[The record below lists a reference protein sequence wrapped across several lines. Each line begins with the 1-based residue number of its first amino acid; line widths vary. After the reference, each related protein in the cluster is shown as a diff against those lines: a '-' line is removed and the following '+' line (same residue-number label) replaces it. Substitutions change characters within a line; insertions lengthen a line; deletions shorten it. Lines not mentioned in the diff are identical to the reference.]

1 MAKLLRLY
9 QKAGRTSWDS
19 LKRDL
24 VVCPTAETMY
34 MALRCCRY
42 AEYEEWRRG
51 RFRSAYPLSFS
62 PEALLCEYTAFE
74 DYTRDFYHQHIMMEK
89 HFSFVEEDY
98 EDAIVVSRR
107 LFYTEW
113 VQPRFP
119 QIIHHLL
126 APLFLSFRHFQREQD
141 LVLLRRVV
149 LVCFPRDTYEWR
161 RACMALYR
169 QQSDL
174 VEGADMEIFSRHL
187 DTEHRLLTCLPWYE
201 ECFESIRVHVARKWS
216 SPHPI
221 PFRELLSHPLFFGVL
236 RDGYKN
242 FYKEWEAFLEEVWD
256 ADPWEAVDLLA
267 AFIDSG
273 GGSKKGQEACIAR
286 LVGKSV
292 VFLGKTLSTAPLTS
306 TALLARYGGPSF
318 DAVLHSY
325 GTRLWRHR
333 CQYSSED
340 LDYEK
345 KVVAGIMDMETTREA
360 ALSVNRL
367 LCHMGMEMGRL
378 FLPHVRVFLCPDN
391 RFFSESLPSDDLG
404 TALPP
409 MLVEY
414 KARFN
419 EYYRSVF
426 PHRKLAWID
435 WYSTVELTDGKDMTL
450 PQYLVLERVAREPGL
465 TLDRLQTV
473 FGWHPFYLK
482 GILGSLSR
490 PPCLPLLYEKEGQYH
505 LVREDQTRG
514 PMTYTLPPFRD
525 LPPPTTVRIASK
537 DEERYVLEA
546 LLVRAV
552 KKEGPMVSTLLL
564 EKARERFPHTDPGF
578 LHQVLERLVRNDYL
592 THEPDHTYHFVI

>member
-1 MAKLLRLY
+1 
-9 QKAGRTSWDS
+9 
-19 LKRDL
+19 
-24 VVCPTAETMY
+24 
-34 MALRCCRY
+34 
-42 AEYEEWRRG
+42 
-51 RFRSAYPLSFS
+51 
-62 PEALLCEYTAFE
+62 
-74 DYTRDFYHQHIMMEK
+74 
-89 HFSFVEEDY
+89 
-98 EDAIVVSRR
+98 
-107 LFYTEW
+107 
-113 VQPRFP
+113 
-119 QIIHHLL
+119 
-126 APLFLSFRHFQREQD
+126 
-141 LVLLRRVV
+141 
-149 LVCFPRDTYEWR
+149 
-161 RACMALYR
+161 
-169 QQSDL
+169 
-174 VEGADMEIFSRHL
+174 
-187 DTEHRLLTCLPWYE
+187 
-201 ECFESIRVHVARKWS
+201 
-216 SPHPI
+216 
-221 PFRELLSHPLFFGVL
+221 
-236 RDGYKN
+236 
-242 FYKEWEAFLEEVWD
+242 
-256 ADPWEAVDLLA
+256 
-267 AFIDSG
+267 
-273 GGSKKGQEACIAR
+273 
-286 LVGKSV
+286 
-292 VFLGKTLSTAPLTS
+292 
-306 TALLARYGGPSF
+306 
-318 DAVLHSY
+318 
-325 GTRLWRHR
+325 
-333 CQYSSED
+333 
-340 LDYEK
+340 
-345 KVVAGIMDMETTREA
+345 
-360 ALSVNRL
+360 
-367 LCHMGMEMGRL
+367 MGMEMGRL